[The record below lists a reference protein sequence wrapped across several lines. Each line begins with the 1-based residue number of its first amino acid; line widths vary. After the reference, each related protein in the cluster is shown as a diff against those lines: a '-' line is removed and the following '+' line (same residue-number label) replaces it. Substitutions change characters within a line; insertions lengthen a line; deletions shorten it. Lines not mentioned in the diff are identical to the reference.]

1 VSCRGYGNPSP
12 RQGLPRLSAPGAKSI
27 QPGANITLSV
37 SGGEKPLRFE
47 ESCEYYAVSFH
58 GVLNVSMPL
67 DTRAMSVQI
76 PTALEPEGIFEVFL
90 ATEKGAPTDESVV
103 AGPLVLLED
112 PAKLGL
118 LLLG

>member
-1 VSCRGYGNPSP
+1 M
-12 RQGLPRLSAPGAKSI
+12 

-47 ESCEYYAVSFH
+47 EGREYYAVFFH
-58 GVLNVSMPL
+58 GLLNVSVPL
-67 DTRAMSVQI
+67 DTRTMRVQV
-76 PTALEPEGIFEVFL
+76 PAVLEPKGIFEVVL

-112 PAKLGL
+112 PAELGL
-118 LLLG
+118 QLLG